1 MTFIMR
7 LLILIL
13 ILIIFLLSYL
23 FYENSNTEKM
33 GNYMNKDELYL
44 YLVKD
49 EDNYY
54 KNFSDKDFK
63 VRNIRTIEEYHNNIK
78 EVCVDIDDRISNVLS
93 KCIAKAN
100 NRLIKYKCIGFDGEK
115 CANIEWKIGIVKDK
129 LYEEGYPHTR
139 NDVIIIPFYLI
150 NNSNQLIN
158 TLIHEKIHV
167 YQKTYPEDIN
177 RYLETNGFTKY
188 KLRKEIDNMGINT
201 RSNPDM
207 DEWIYKNKDNQ
218 IMMAEYNNDPKS
230 IMDVN
235 IKPNN
240 NSSYEHPFEY
250 MAYNI
255 TNNIAKT

>member
-78 EVCVDIDDRISNVLS
+78 
-93 KCIAKAN
+93 
-100 NRLIKYKCIGFDGEK
+100 
-115 CANIEWKIGIVKDK
+115 
-129 LYEEGYPHTR
+129 
-139 NDVIIIPFYLI
+139 
-150 NNSNQLIN
+150 
-158 TLIHEKIHV
+158 V
-167 YQKTYPEDIN
+167 YC
-177 RYLETNGFTKY
+177 
-188 KLRKEIDNMGINT
+188 
-201 RSNPDM
+201 
-207 DEWIYKNKDNQ
+207 
-218 IMMAEYNNDPKS
+218 
-230 IMDVN
+230 
-235 IKPNN
+235 
-240 NSSYEHPFEY
+240 
-250 MAYNI
+250 
-255 TNNIAKT
+255 